1 MLLMFLERQSMF
13 KRKKALPTWIQN
25 VDLGQKRVCDRN
37 WVLVITIFFLFG
49 GPFIGDIFLSFFGRR
64 LSSFRESEEYI
75 IITKINYST
84 CDTVRN
90 HR

>member
-1 MLLMFLERQSMF
+1 
-13 KRKKALPTWIQN
+13 
-25 VDLGQKRVCDRN
+25 LGTRYN
-37 WVLVITIFFLFG
+37 HIFPFFG